1 MDLNMVLYT
10 EPILDYLKEEKDQ
23 EKVRKKVVE
32 EKNKDKDVDE
42 KSVSSNIDYKWYFMK
57 FS

>member
-1 MDLNMVLYT
+1 MVLYT

-23 EKVRKKVVE
+23 EKVRKKVEE
-32 EKNKDKDVDE
+32 EKNKDKDVGE
-42 KSVSSNIDYKWYFMK
+42 KFESSNIDYKWYFMK

>member
-23 EKVRKKVVE
+23 EKVRKKVEE
-32 EKNKDKDVDE
+32 EKNKDKDVGE
-42 KSVSSNIDYKWYFMK
+42 KLVSSNIDYKWYFMK